1 MNPYS
6 NSRKN
11 RFFDRI
17 PRTELDSPSCNIA
30 SRSKFN
36 FSYVDESQEAG
47 QIIVQWDERNLQQ
60 LIKKLQDYTRESLR
74 YWQQQTVGSHRHH
87 VLEIYGDFP
96 KNSAFF
102 HPKHVPVDVHWGRFR
117 INSSIRLVGF
127 VVPGHMDGCISKCRD
142 YLYDGN
148 TFYVVFLD
156 VEHRFY
162 QFT

>member
-47 QIIVQWDERNLQQ
+47 QIIAQWDERKDLTGTTFLKYMEIFQRIQ
-60 LIKKLQDYTRESLR
+60 HSFTQSMCRLTFIGEDS
-74 YWQQQTVGSHRHH
+74 GS
-87 VLEIYGDFP
+87 I
-96 KNSAFF
+96 
-102 HPKHVPVDVHWGRFR
+102 
-117 INSSIRLVGF
+117 
-127 VVPGHMDGCISKCRD
+127 VVSD
-142 YLYDGN
+142 
-148 TFYVVFLD
+148 
-156 VEHRFY
+156 
-162 QFT
+162 